1 MDLDPTMWV
10 IIIFGATA
18 ITGALMW
25 WSSGRNKKK
34 R

>member
-1 MDLDPTMWV
+1 MDLDPIIWV
-10 IIIFGATA
+10 LIILGATA

-25 WSSGRNKKK
+25 WSSGPNKKK